1 MIGHSYFIFN
11 DDVYNDTEL
20 LRKNMNLSL
29 KYNIMPLLEEYY
41 KDGILIDKE
50 NEKVMGKIQFEK
62 IIKEAEKYSENI

>member
-1 MIGHSYFIFN
+1 
-11 DDVYNDTEL
+11 
-20 LRKNMNLSL
+20 MNLSL

-50 NEKVMGKIQFEK
+50 NEKVMEKIQFEK